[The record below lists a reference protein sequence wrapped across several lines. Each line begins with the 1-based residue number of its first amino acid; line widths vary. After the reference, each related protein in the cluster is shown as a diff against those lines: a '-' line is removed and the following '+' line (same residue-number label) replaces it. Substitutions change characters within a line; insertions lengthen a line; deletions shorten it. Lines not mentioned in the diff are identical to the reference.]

1 MQESRALSCPYE
13 KCGKTIET
21 PLVVTDMSKTPRET
35 YYACPYCLSKVEI
48 VVKGEKGLDSVT
60 FETSDNPKEISSLKC
75 PHHFGHLRDLPGGAS
90 IPEECLTC
98 TQLIRCSTK
107 K

>member
-1 MQESRALSCPYE
+1 MHESGTLSCPYV
-13 KCGKTIET
+13 KCGKVIET
-21 PLVVTDMSKTPRET
+21 PLLVTDMSKTLRDT

-48 VVKGEKGLDSVT
+48 VVKDEKGLDPVS
-60 FETSDNPKEISSLKC
+60 FETSDNPKEMSSHEC
-75 PHHFGHLRDLPGGAS
+75 PHHFGHLRDLLGDAL

-98 TQLIRCSTK
+98 PQLIRCSTK

>member
-1 MQESRALSCPYE
+1 MGEFKALSCPYE
-13 KCGKTIET
+13 ECGKVIKT
-21 PLVVTDMSKTPRET
+21 PLVVTDMSKTPRDT

-48 VVKGEKGLDSVT
+48 VVKGEKGLDSVS
-60 FETSDNPKEISSLKC
+60 FETSDNPKEMSSLEC
-75 PHHFGHLRDLPGGAS
+75 PHHFGHLRDLLRDAS

-98 TQLIRCSTK
+98 PQLIRCSTK